1 MNRNELDSAAP
12 NAQGPLHVKVVRIE
26 AKPLGLIG
34 RIIAGII
41 GVIVLVGAFFLSLLV
56 FAAVIVIAALV
67 VVYVLWNLR
76 KYDAYRAR
84 AANDERIIDGEVLE
98 TDSHDPPRS

>member
-1 MNRNELDSAAP
+1 
-12 NAQGPLHVKVVRIE
+12 
-26 AKPLGLIG
+26 
-34 RIIAGII
+34 
-41 GVIVLVGAFFLSLLV
+41 LVGAFFLSLLV
-56 FAAVIVIAALV
+56 FAAVIVIVAVA
-67 VVYVLWNLR
+67 VVYVLWSSR